1 MPSSVLERERIENS
15 LAVQWLG
22 HHAFT
27 AGGLGSIPGGELRSY
42 NPYGWQKKK
51 SQKGHTDRITRSHDL
66 VKAGQ
71 WSLGGN
77 SLFRAIHIFLAS
89 TLSLNKRASM
99 QGHSTVSSVPYM
111 TQVSMLLIR
120 FDRKLNKPNS
130 LVLASIEGKLRQ
142 FNEAS
147 VQLTCWVKERISAR
161 YPDSHLQ
168 RKRAGHSLSFC
179 SLYNSFVLFS
189 F

>member
-1 MPSSVLERERIENS
+1 MLS
-15 LAVQWLG
+15 LLGAWVQFLV
-22 HHAFT
+22 
-27 AGGLGSIPGGELRSY
+27 GELRSY

-51 SQKGHTDRITRSHDL
+51 KSQKGHAGRITRSHDL

-77 SLFRAIHIFLAS
+77 SLFKAIHIFLAS

-111 TQVSMLLIR
+111 TRASMLLIR

-130 LVLASIEGKLRQ
+130 LVVASIEGKLQQ

-161 YPDSHLQ
+161 YPDSRLQ

-179 SLYNSFVLFS
+179 SLYNSFVLFL
-189 F
+189 FKLFVALKQMHTLK